1 MSRATARV
9 QSLVRSLLLIF
20 NLEFLLASE
29 FFSHGFFSLVVTRE
43 SLVVTPAMQVVLK
56 KEGDF

>member
-29 FFSHGFFSLVVTRE
+29 FFSHGFFSLVVTVCNAGGSSEGGRLLEKRE
-43 SLVVTPAMQVVLK
+43 
-56 KEGDF
+56 